1 MPLPAVRKLGSAV
14 SLECQDHAKTQ
25 KPAIS
30 RQLSRRLE
38 GFECGQRSNKNS
50 MRLKG
55 KSQIDRAIGQRLR
68 AYRLAAGMS
77 QAAVGD
83 HLGVTFQQIQK
94 YEKGVNRL
102 SGARLVAVTNLLH
115 VKPELLLGTNGSG
128 PSQDE
133 FAALNDRNINKIVIA
148 RSGRRW
154 PSRSYRWFVRSGQR
168 CDLIR
173 SWGNPGRAD
182 TLFAQLTA
190 GLEATGC
197 QAVVINPSF

>member
-1 MPLPAVRKLGSAV
+1 
-14 SLECQDHAKTQ
+14 
-25 KPAIS
+25 
-30 RQLSRRLE
+30 
-38 GFECGQRSNKNS
+38 

-77 QAAVGD
+77 QTAVGD

-102 SGARLVAVTNLLH
+102 SGAGLVAVMDLLH

-133 FAALNDRNINKIVIA
+133 FAALSDRHINKIVIA
-148 RSGRRW
+148 LNQL
-154 PSRSYRWFVRSGQR
+154 SRPQREAVAKSVLSMVRAFG
-168 CDLIR
+168 
-173 SWGNPGRAD
+173 AK
-182 TLFAQLTA
+182 
-190 GLEATGC
+190 
-197 QAVVINPSF
+197 V

>member
-1 MPLPAVRKLGSAV
+1 
-14 SLECQDHAKTQ
+14 
-25 KPAIS
+25 
-30 RQLSRRLE
+30 
-38 GFECGQRSNKNS
+38 

-83 HLGVTFQQIQK
+83 HLGVSFQQIQK

-133 FAALNDRNINKIVIA
+133 FAALNDRHINKIVIA
-148 RSGRRW
+148 LNQL
-154 PSRSYRWFVRSGQR
+154 SREQR
-168 CDLIR
+168 
-173 SWGNPGRAD
+173 
-182 TLFAQLTA
+182 
-190 GLEATGC
+190 
-197 QAVVINPSF
+197 QAVAKSVLSMVRAFGAKV

>member
-1 MPLPAVRKLGSAV
+1 
-14 SLECQDHAKTQ
+14 
-25 KPAIS
+25 
-30 RQLSRRLE
+30 
-38 GFECGQRSNKNS
+38 

-55 KSQIDRAIGQRLR
+55 KSQVDRAIGQRLR

-77 QAAVGD
+77 QTAVGD

-133 FAALNDRNINKIVIA
+133 FAALSDRHINKIVIA
-148 RSGRRW
+148 LNQL
-154 PSRSYRWFVRSGQR
+154 SREQR
-168 CDLIR
+168 
-173 SWGNPGRAD
+173 
-182 TLFAQLTA
+182 
-190 GLEATGC
+190 
-197 QAVVINPSF
+197 QAVAKSVLSMVRAFGAKV

>member
-1 MPLPAVRKLGSAV
+1 
-14 SLECQDHAKTQ
+14 
-25 KPAIS
+25 
-30 RQLSRRLE
+30 
-38 GFECGQRSNKNS
+38 

-83 HLGVTFQQIQK
+83 HLGVSFQQIQK
-94 YEKGVNRL
+94 YEKSVNRL

-115 VKPELLLGTNGSG
+115 AKPELLLGTNGSG

-148 RSGRRW
+148 LSQL
-154 PSRSYRWFVRSGQR
+154 SRPQREAVAKSVLSMVRAFG
-168 CDLIR
+168 
-173 SWGNPGRAD
+173 
-182 TLFAQLTA
+182 TK
-190 GLEATGC
+190 
-197 QAVVINPSF
+197 V

>member
-1 MPLPAVRKLGSAV
+1 
-14 SLECQDHAKTQ
+14 
-25 KPAIS
+25 
-30 RQLSRRLE
+30 
-38 GFECGQRSNKNS
+38 

-77 QAAVGD
+77 QTAVGD

-102 SGARLVAVTNLLH
+102 SGAVAVTNLLH

-133 FAALNDRNINKIVIA
+133 FAALNDRHINKIVIA
-148 RSGRRW
+148 LNQL
-154 PSRSYRWFVRSGQR
+154 SREQR
-168 CDLIR
+168 
-173 SWGNPGRAD
+173 
-182 TLFAQLTA
+182 
-190 GLEATGC
+190 
-197 QAVVINPSF
+197 QAVAKSVLSMVRAFGAKV